1 MNRKGQTNTD
11 IEKKKQNMH
20 GMHRYQAKREERMR
34 TEACEGM
41 LLNMPVTQLFSVL
54 SSFFLP
60 EVRK

>member
-41 LLNMPVTQLFSVL
+41 LLNMPVTLHL
-54 SSFFLP
+54 STFLNTSMHTCL
-60 EVRK
+60 